1 MLEVKGLKKKYKSKK
16 GGETEALKGIDLK
29 LGDTGLVFILGKSG
43 CGKSTFLNLLGG
55 LDKFD
60 SGEIVVNGRS
70 SKDFSMS
77 DFDSYRNTYLGFV
90 FQEFNIIESFSIEK
104 NIALALQLQH
114 KKEDKEA
121 ISAILKKVELENFGK
136 RKPNELSGG
145 QKQRVAIARALVK
158 DPEII
163 LADEP
168 TGALDSAT
176 GKSILKTLKDLSKE
190 KLVIIVS
197 HDREFAEEYADRI
210 VELKDGLI
218 ISDRSRVVLESGE
231 EILEDIIQI
240 DKNILR
246 IPKGKVLDCE
256 TIERLNL
263 HLENTKQDTYL
274 LLCGEEQT
282 SEVFPTQISEIKE
295 NGITS
300 RGGFESTNDDN
311 IKSDKQAIKLIKS
324 RLPLFDAIKIGA
336 SNFKAKKVRMIF
348 TVLLSVVSLCFFGL
362 ADMFASYDKAE
373 TYTRA
378 YIEGNA
384 SYMNVQKS
392 YEENG
397 YAETVPFLKEDVD
410 SLVQVLGDD
419 AIKVYTNGVYADVQ
433 FAKSSTDIFFN
444 PTAFDGFLEMKEDQ
458 DIVAYGRFP
467 TAYDEVM
474 ISDYAARAYL
484 ELGTMVNGY
493 NGKQEMVFL
502 NYDQILTQTLS
513 VGERSYGVSQSNS
526 KEYKIVGIYKTNYH
540 FYQEQLEG
548 KTKEDVYGDTAVQ
561 NLSTNLTEDTNLYY
575 NKMVVAEGFGEDYKL
590 SLSSYNAGLAI
601 DMGDADNYFSMYN
614 KLSIAIDPTGTLKS
628 GEVQVPYEYYKY
640 AKYGYETSK
649 TKAQLD
655 ADFNSPQNYNSY
667 IRAVEWNSA
676 SPIIFQQNY
685 NVVGLVGEYYED
697 SVVWMS
703 DSSFSEADSFGS
715 AVEYQANTMY
725 MNEADYWAVMDVVH
739 NPSAIMVNAR
749 MDGGELYD
757 QITALNDMGYS
768 VSARSD
774 WQLVAASSMMGILEK
789 AFLTAAA
796 VLALFVVLLMYNF
809 ISTSITNKQKE
820 IGILRAIGARG
831 TDIMNIFLFES
842 LMLGAII
849 LGIAIPSV
857 VLLSNTIT
865 GLLLQAMPITI
876 VTFKLRQ
883 VFTMTGITL
892 AIIAIASFIPVFRI
906 SKKKPIDAILN
917 K

>member
-1 MLEVKGLKKKYKSKK
+1 MLEVKDLKKKYKSKK
-16 GGETEALKGIDLK
+16 GGETQALKGINLK

-114 KKEDKEA
+114 KKEDKAA
-121 ISAILKKVELENFGK
+121 IAQILQKVELENFGK

-210 VELKDGLI
+210 VELLDGEI
-218 ISDRSRVVLESGE
+218 ISDRSRVISESGE
-231 EILEDIIQI
+231 ETLAEIAQI

-246 IPKGKVLDCE
+246 IPRGKALDIE
-256 TIERLNL
+256 TIEKLNA
-263 HLENTKQDTYL
+263 HLESSKEDTFL
-274 LLCGEEQT
+274 LLASENQT
-282 SEVFPTQISEIKE
+282 AEVFPQQIEDMRE
-295 NGITS
+295 NGVKS
-300 RGGFESTNDDN
+300 SSDFESTNSES
-311 IKSDKQAIKLIKS
+311 IKSNKQAIKLIKS

-384 SYMNVQKS
+384 SYMNVQKT

-397 YAETVPFLKEDVD
+397 FTQAVPFLKEDVD
-410 SLVQVLGDD
+410 SLMQTLGDG
-419 AIKVYTNGVYADVQ
+419 AIKVYSNGAYANVQ
-433 FAKSSTDIFFN
+433 FAKSSSDIFFN
-444 PTAFDGFLEMKEDQ
+444 PTSPDGFLEMKENSE
-458 DIVAYGRFP
+458 IVAYGKFP
-467 TAYDEVM
+467 TAHDEVM
-474 ISDYAARAYL
+474 ISDYTAKAYL
-484 ELGTMVNGY
+484 DLGTMVDGY
-493 NGKQEMVFL
+493 NGKQEMTFL
-502 NYDQILTQTLS
+502 NYDQILTQTIS
-513 VGERSYGVSQSNS
+513 VGQNSYSSS
-526 KEYKIVGIYKTNYH
+526 ESDAKEYKIVGIYKTNYH
-540 FYQEQLEG
+540 FYQQMLDG
-548 KTKEDVYGDTAVQ
+548 KTKEDVYSDTEIQ
-561 NLSTNLTEDTNLYY
+561 NLSTNLTEDANMFY
-575 NKMVVAEGFGEDYKL
+575 NKMIVAEGFGESLKL
-590 SLSSYNAGLAI
+590 SLESYNAGLAME
-601 DMGDADNYFSMYN
+601 MGDPDNYFSMYT
-614 KLSIAIDPTGTLKS
+614 KLSIAIDPSGTLAR
-628 GEVQVPYEYYKY
+628 GEVQLPYDYYKY
-640 AKYGYETSK
+640 AKYGYEISK
-649 TKAQLD
+649 TQEQLE
-655 ADFNSPQNYNSY
+655 ADFTSPQTYNSY

-676 SPIIFQQNY
+676 SPIIFEKSY
-685 NVVGLVGEYYED
+685 NITGLVGSYYDD
-697 SVVWMS
+697 SVMWMS
-703 DSSFSEADSFGS
+703 DSSLSETAF
-715 AVEYQANTMY
+715 EYAQDTLY
-725 MNEADYWAVMDVVH
+725 MNEEDYWEVMNIVY
-739 NPSAIMVNAR
+739 NPSAIMINAR
-749 MDGGELYD
+749 MDGSELYN
-757 QITALNDMGYS
+757 QITNLNNLGYS

-774 WQLVAASSMMGILEK
+774 WQLSLASSMMGILQK

-809 ISTSITNKQKE
+809 ISTSIVNKQKE

-842 LMLGAII
+842 LMLGGII
-849 LGIAIPSV
+849 LGVSIPAV
-857 VLLSNTIT
+857 IFVSNTLT
-865 GLLLQAMPITI
+865 GLLLEAMPITI
-876 VTFKLRQ
+876 VTFKIRQ
-883 VFTMTGITL
+883 VFTMTAITL

-906 SKKKPIDAILN
+906 SRKKPIDAILN

>member
-1 MLEVKGLKKKYKSKK
+1 MLEVKDLKKKYKSKK
-16 GGETEALKGIDLK
+16 GGETQALKGINLK

-60 SGEIVVNGRS
+60 SGEIIVNGRS

-114 KKEDKEA
+114 KKEDKTA
-121 ISAILKKVELENFGK
+121 IAEILKKVELENFGK

-176 GKSILKTLKDLSKE
+176 GKSILKTLKQLSKE

-210 VELKDGLI
+210 VELLDGEI
-218 ISDRSRVVLESGE
+218 ISDRSRVTNENGE
-231 EILEDIIQI
+231 ETMAEIAQI

-246 IPKGKVLDCE
+246 IPRGKALDTE
-256 TIERLNL
+256 AIEKLNA
-263 HLENTKQDTYL
+263 HLANSREDTFL
-274 LLCGEEQT
+274 LLASENQT
-282 SEVFPTQISEIKE
+282 AEVFPSQIADMRE
-295 NGITS
+295 NGVKS
-300 RGGFESTNDDN
+300 SSGFESTNDEE
-311 IKSDKQAIKLIKS
+311 IKSNKKAIKLIKS

-384 SYMNVQKS
+384 SYMNVQKT

-397 YAETVPFLKEDVD
+397 FTSTVPFLKEDVD
-410 SLVQVLGDD
+410 SLMQTLGND
-419 AIKVYTNGVYADVQ
+419 AIKVYSNGAYANVQ
-433 FAKSSTDIFFN
+433 FAKSSNDIFFN
-444 PTAFDGFLEMKEDQ
+444 PTSPDGFLEMKENS
-458 DIVAYGRFP
+458 DIVAYGKFP
-467 TAYDEVM
+467 TAHDEVM
-474 ISDYAARAYL
+474 ISDYTAKAYL
-484 ELGTMVNGY
+484 DLGTMVNGY

-502 NYDQILTQTLS
+502 SYDQILTQTLS
-513 VGERSYGVSQSNS
+513 VGENSYMSSQSDA

-540 FYQEQLEG
+540 FYQQMLDG
-548 KTKEDVYGDTAVQ
+548 KTKEDVYSDTEVQ
-561 NLSTNLTEDTNLYY
+561 NLSTNLTEDANMFY
-575 NKMVVAEGFGEDYKL
+575 NKMIVAEGFGESLKL
-590 SLSSYNAGLAI
+590 SLENYNAGLAME
-601 DMGDADNYFSMYN
+601 MGDADNYFSMYN
-614 KLSIAIDPTGTLKS
+614 KLSIAIDPTGTLAR
-628 GEVQVPYEYYKY
+628 GEVKIPYEYYKY
-640 AKYGYETSK
+640 AKYGYEISK

-655 ADFNSPQNYNSY
+655 GDFASPQSYNSY

-676 SPIIFQQNY
+676 SPIIFQKSY
-685 NVVGLVGEYYED
+685 NVTGLVGEYYED
-697 SVVWMS
+697 NIMWTSSASAVS
-703 DSSFSEADSFGS
+703 DSTF
-715 AVEYQANTMY
+715 EYQQNTLY
-725 MNEADYWAVMDVVH
+725 MNEEDYWEVMDVVY
-739 NPSAIMVNAR
+739 NPSAIMINAR
-749 MDGGELYD
+749 MNGDELYS
-757 QITALNDMGYS
+757 QITNLNNLGYS

-774 WQLVAASSMMGILEK
+774 WQLSLASSMMGILQK

-849 LGIAIPSV
+849 LGISIPAV
-857 VLLSNTIT
+857 IFASNTLT

-876 VTFKLRQ
+876 VTFKIRQ
-883 VFTMTGITL
+883 VFTMTAITL
-892 AIIAIASFIPVFRI
+892 AIITIASFIPVLRI
-906 SKKKPIDAILN
+906 SRKKPIDAILN